1 MLDWKT
7 IQRKNRNKLEEMPYE
22 EIETEVDRC
31 GNVIQ
36 VEKQTLRKRDKM
48 SAFFFSRWP
57 SIELRWWKMGVQLFL
72 D

>member
-1 MLDWKT
+1 
-7 IQRKNRNKLEEMPYE
+7 MPYE

-57 SIELRWWKMGVQLFL
+57 SIEFRWWKMGVQLFL